1 MRSPALF
8 SKILQGREVLAFAAG
23 PLLPGV
29 IAGDAMPRTGG
40 KKPLSCH
47 NSPPA
52 RIVGSV
58 DMNFREIL
66 ARLREALPTVLLVL
80 LVIGGGAA
88 VIWFLPGR
96 TAAIIVGVIAA
107 GVLTF
112 LLLRGFERATQIA
125 LLWLAIGIAADAAY
139 ARVNDQPPITIA
151 SAFVKLAEAVIKLGD
166 IMIRSLGIPAIAAA
180 GDARARAAPVSVA
193 PEFVWAF
200 ILALIVFL
208 AFSLLRRQE

>member
-1 MRSPALF
+1 
-8 SKILQGREVLAFAAG
+8 
-23 PLLPGV
+23 
-29 IAGDAMPRTGG
+29 
-40 KKPLSCH
+40 
-47 NSPPA
+47 
-52 RIVGSV
+52 
-58 DMNFREIL
+58 MNFREIL
-66 ARLREALPTVLLVL
+66 ARLREVLPTVLLVL

-96 TAAIIVGVIAA
+96 TAAIIVGVIVA
-107 GVLTF
+107 GAVTF

-139 ARVNDQPPITIA
+139 ARVNDQPPVTIA

-208 AFSLLRRQE
+208 AFSLLRRPE